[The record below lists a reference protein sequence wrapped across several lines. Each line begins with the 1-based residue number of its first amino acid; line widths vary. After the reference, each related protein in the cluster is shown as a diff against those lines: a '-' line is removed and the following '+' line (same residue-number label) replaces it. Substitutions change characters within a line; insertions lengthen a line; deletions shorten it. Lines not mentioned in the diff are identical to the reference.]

1 MPKKKKN
8 LTEQNKKWKPVL
20 VKVHSLQNFLSTGV
34 SLIIVI
40 FSKQQIIIM
49 ARDVKSTLM
58 LKLFILKYFTIV
70 NAWLE
75 LNVAK
80 KKKIIDG
87 QIYSILYCLIP
98 TAGWHKKIHSYCL
111 ILYSMTCLTTHILC
125 LKKKKCILSNDLF
138 NNTHSVFE
146 KKLMYPVNFFSS

>member
-1 MPKKKKN
+1 MRLKDLTPDQKFSWIYLDKNSSNAKKKKK

-49 ARDVKSTLM
+49 AIDIKSTLM

-80 KKKIIDG
+80 
-87 QIYSILYCLIP
+87 
-98 TAGWHKKIHSYCL
+98 
-111 ILYSMTCLTTHILC
+111 
-125 LKKKKCILSNDLF
+125 
-138 NNTHSVFE
+138 E
-146 KKLMYPVNFFSS
+146 KK

>member
-1 MPKKKKN
+1 M
-8 LTEQNKKWKPVL
+8 L
-20 VKVHSLQNFLSTGV
+20 VKVHSLQNFLYTGV

-80 KKKIIDG
+80 KKK
-87 QIYSILYCLIP
+87 
-98 TAGWHKKIHSYCL
+98 
-111 ILYSMTCLTTHILC
+111 
-125 LKKKKCILSNDLF
+125 
-138 NNTHSVFE
+138 
-146 KKLMYPVNFFSS
+146 

>member
-1 MPKKKKN
+1 MPKKKKKK

-40 FSKQQIIIM
+40 LSKQQIIIM
-49 ARDVKSTLM
+49 AIDVKSTLM

-80 KKKIIDG
+80 EKNNLWTNLW
-87 QIYSILYCLIP
+87 YFILFNTNGRVTQKNPFLLLD
-98 TAGWHKKIHSYCL
+98 SL
-111 ILYSMTCLTTHILC
+111 F
-125 LKKKKCILSNDLF
+125 NDLF
-138 NNTHSVFE
+138 NNTYSVFE
-146 KKLMYPVNFFSS
+146 KKMYLIQWPV

>member
-1 MPKKKKN
+1 MRLKDLTDQKFSWIYLDKNSSNAQKKKKN

-40 FSKQQIIIM
+40 FSKQQIIIK

-80 KKKIIDG
+80 KKK
-87 QIYSILYCLIP
+87 
-98 TAGWHKKIHSYCL
+98 
-111 ILYSMTCLTTHILC
+111 
-125 LKKKKCILSNDLF
+125 
-138 NNTHSVFE
+138 
-146 KKLMYPVNFFSS
+146 